1 MWNDELK
8 FDVDKLRET
17 KAKCDEIKVSLTEK
31 KTNLIKQLED
41 LRKDWQTDAGKAFFE
56 DQNTDWEA
64 QVDNYVRI
72 TDAISKLLDVAIT
85 QYEKVVSEAKR
96 LNI

>member
-8 FDVDKLRET
+8 FDIDKLRDT
-17 KAKCDEIKVSLTEK
+17 KAKCDEIKLSLTEK
-31 KTNLIKQLED
+31 KTNLINQLED
-41 LRKDWQTDAGKAFFE
+41 LRKDWQTDAGKVFFE
-56 DQNTDWEA
+56 DQNTDWTA

-72 TDAISKLLDVAIT
+72 TEAISKLLDVAIT
-85 QYEKVVSEAKR
+85 QYENVVSEAKR